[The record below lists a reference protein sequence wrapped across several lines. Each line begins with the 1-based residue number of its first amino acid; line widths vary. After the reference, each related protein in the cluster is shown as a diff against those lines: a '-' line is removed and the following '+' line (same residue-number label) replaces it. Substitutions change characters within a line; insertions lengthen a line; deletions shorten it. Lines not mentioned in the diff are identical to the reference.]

1 MNGLKQVLIFFIV
14 QLFFI
19 ENNCAQIN
27 LVPNPS
33 FETYSTCP
41 DNFTQI
47 NYATGWYSASGGT
60 PDYFNACQTIFNF
73 GVPSNAFGF
82 QMAQEGNG
90 YAGVYVFGIT
100 PAPAREYI
108 QIQLLDTMQA
118 DKPYCVSFYVNRSNT
133 ATIAITQIG
142 AFISTNAV
150 SSGGYLPL
158 PYVPQIISPVGYY
171 LNDTLNW
178 MKISGIYIAIGG
190 EKYITIGNYKDEV
203 STDTM
208 QTGNA
213 SGGYYYIDNVSVIM
227 CDEPFIPNVFTPNN
241 DGINDFFEIK
251 YLPTNARTQIFNR
264 WGVSIFETNKSDVFW
279 DGRTSSGN
287 ESVDGTYFYIITTE
301 EKIYKGFL
309 QLIR

>member
-1 MNGLKQVLIFFIV
+1 MN
-14 QLFFI
+14 
-19 ENNCAQIN
+19 AQTN

-60 PDYFNACQTIFNF
+60 PDYFNSCQTIFNF

-108 QIQLLDTMQA
+108 QTQLLDTMQA
-118 DKPYCVSFYVNRSNT
+118 GKPYCISFYVNRSNN
-133 ATIAITQIG
+133 ATVAITQIG
-142 AFISTNAV
+142 AFISATAV
-150 SSGGYLPL
+150 SSGGYSPL
-158 PYVPQIISPVGYY
+158 PYVPQIISPVGLY
-171 LNDTLNW
+171 LNDTTNW
-178 MKISGIYIAIGG
+178 IKISGRYTAIGG

-203 STDTM
+203 TTDTM
-208 QTGNA
+208 QTGSSSA
-213 SGGYYYIDNVSVIM
+213 GYYYIDNVSIVKCEELI
-227 CDEPFIPNVFTPNN
+227 IPNVFTPNN
-241 DGINDFFEIK
+241 DGTNDFFEIK
-251 YLPTNARTQIFNR
+251 YLFENTSTQIFNR
-264 WGVSIFETNKSDVFW
+264 WGIKVFETNNANIFW
-279 DGRTSSGN
+279 DGKTTSGN

-301 EKIYKGFL
+301 EKSYKGFL
-309 QLIR
+309 HLIR